1 MRGMDQCQFFL
12 ILRAFLFLLTP
23 AYEEQWLKECDV
35 ITLEVEQLG
44 SLVNTVVTD
53 ESDFSLLALKK
64 GK

>member
-1 MRGMDQCQFFL
+1 
-12 ILRAFLFLLTP
+12 
-23 AYEEQWLKECDV
+23 V